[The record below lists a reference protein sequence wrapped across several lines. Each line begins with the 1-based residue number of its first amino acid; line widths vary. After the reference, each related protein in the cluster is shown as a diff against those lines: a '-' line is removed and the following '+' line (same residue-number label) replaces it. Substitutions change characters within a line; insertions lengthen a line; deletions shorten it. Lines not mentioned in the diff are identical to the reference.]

1 MGTTAEKLQKLIST
15 KAAIKTS
22 LENKGLTPTDKF
34 DTYPALIDSISGG
47 GSGDVDIDFMFSY
60 EELFDYIKTSSENEK
75 NIVMFN
81 YVLISSVN
89 VKYNTNF
96 KLNNEE
102 IKFICR
108 MFDIHYLTFLATN
121 LIEKRKKHEKN

>member
-1 MGTTAEKLQKLIST
+1 MYNITTWGEFFVVGKKDI
-15 KAAIKTS
+15 
-22 LENKGLTPTDKF
+22 
-34 DTYPALIDSISGG
+34 
-47 GSGDVDIDFMFSY
+47 DIDFMFSY
-60 EELFDYIKTSSENEK
+60 EELSDYIKTSSENEK

-89 VKYNTNF
+89 IKYNTNF

-108 MFDIHYLTFLATN
+108 MFDINYLAFLANN
-121 LIEKRKKHEKN
+121 LIEKRKKYEKN

>member
-1 MGTTAEKLQKLIST
+1 MYNITTWGEFFVVGKK
-15 KAAIKTS
+15 
-22 LENKGLTPTDKF
+22 
-34 DTYPALIDSISGG
+34 
-47 GSGDVDIDFMFSY
+47 DVDIDFMFTY
-60 EELFDYIKTSSENEK
+60 DELSDYIKTSSENEK

-89 VKYNTNF
+89 IKYNTNF

-108 MFDIHYLTFLATN
+108 MFDINYLAFLATN
-121 LIEKRKKHEKN
+121 LIEKRKKYEKN

>member
-1 MGTTAEKLQKLIST
+1 MYNITTWGEFFVVSKK
-15 KAAIKTS
+15 
-22 LENKGLTPTDKF
+22 
-34 DTYPALIDSISGG
+34 
-47 GSGDVDIDFMFSY
+47 DVDIDFMFTY
-60 EELFDYIKTSSENEK
+60 DELSDYIKTSSENEK

-89 VKYNTNF
+89 IKYNTNF

-108 MFDIHYLTFLATN
+108 MFDINYLAFLATN
-121 LIEKRKKHEKN
+121 LIEKRTKYEKN

>member
-1 MGTTAEKLQKLIST
+1 MYNIITWGEFFVVSKKDI
-15 KAAIKTS
+15 
-22 LENKGLTPTDKF
+22 
-34 DTYPALIDSISGG
+34 
-47 GSGDVDIDFMFSY
+47 DIDFMFTY
-60 EELFDYIKTSSENEK
+60 DELSDYIKTSSENEK

-89 VKYNTNF
+89 IKYNTNF
-96 KLNNEE
+96 KLNNDE

-108 MFDIHYLTFLATN
+108 MFDIHYLTFLANN

>member
-1 MGTTAEKLQKLIST
+1 MYNITTWGEVFVVGKK
-15 KAAIKTS
+15 
-22 LENKGLTPTDKF
+22 
-34 DTYPALIDSISGG
+34 
-47 GSGDVDIDFMFSY
+47 DVDIDFMFSY
-60 EELFDYIKTSSENEK
+60 EELSDYIKTSSENEK

-89 VKYNTNF
+89 IKYNTNF

-108 MFDIHYLTFLATN
+108 MFDIHYLTFLANN
-121 LIEKRKKHEKN
+121 LIEKRKKYEKN

>member
-1 MGTTAEKLQKLIST
+1 MYNITTWAEFFVVSKKDI
-15 KAAIKTS
+15 
-22 LENKGLTPTDKF
+22 
-34 DTYPALIDSISGG
+34 
-47 GSGDVDIDFMFSY
+47 DIDFMFTY
-60 EELFDYIKTSSENEK
+60 EELSDYIKTSSENEK

-89 VKYNTNF
+89 IKYNTNF

-108 MFDIHYLTFLATN
+108 MFDIHYLTFLANN
-121 LIEKRKKHEKN
+121 LIEKRKKI

>member
-1 MGTTAEKLQKLIST
+1 MDNMTTCDEFFVVGKKDL
-15 KAAIKTS
+15 
-22 LENKGLTPTDKF
+22 
-34 DTYPALIDSISGG
+34 
-47 GSGDVDIDFMFSY
+47 DIDFMFSY
-60 EELFDYIKTSSENEK
+60 EELSDYIKTSSENEK

-108 MFDIHYLTFLATN
+108 MFDINYLAFLASN

>member
-1 MGTTAEKLQKLIST
+1 MYKIITWGEFFVVAKK
-15 KAAIKTS
+15 
-22 LENKGLTPTDKF
+22 
-34 DTYPALIDSISGG
+34 
-47 GSGDVDIDFMFSY
+47 DVDIDFMFSY
-60 EELFDYIKTSSENEK
+60 EELSDYIKTSSENEK

-89 VKYNTNF
+89 IKYNTDF
-96 KLNNEE
+96 KFTNEE

-108 MFDIHYLTFLATN
+108 MFDIHYLISLANN

>member
-1 MGTTAEKLQKLIST
+1 MYNITTWGEFFVVGKK
-15 KAAIKTS
+15 
-22 LENKGLTPTDKF
+22 
-34 DTYPALIDSISGG
+34 
-47 GSGDVDIDFMFSY
+47 DVDIDFMFSY
-60 EELFDYIKTSSENEK
+60 EELTDYIKTSSENEK

-89 VKYNTNF
+89 IKYNTNF

-108 MFDIHYLTFLATN
+108 MFDIYYLISLANN

>member
-1 MGTTAEKLQKLIST
+1 MYNITTWGEFFVVGKK
-15 KAAIKTS
+15 
-22 LENKGLTPTDKF
+22 
-34 DTYPALIDSISGG
+34 
-47 GSGDVDIDFMFSY
+47 DVDIDFMFSY
-60 EELFDYIKTSSENEK
+60 EELSDYIKTSSENEK

-89 VKYNTNF
+89 IKYNTNF

-108 MFDIHYLTFLATN
+108 MFDIYYLTFLAN
-121 LIEKRKKHEKN
+121 NILEKRRKI

>member
-1 MGTTAEKLQKLIST
+1 MYNITTWGEFFVVGKK
-15 KAAIKTS
+15 
-22 LENKGLTPTDKF
+22 
-34 DTYPALIDSISGG
+34 
-47 GSGDVDIDFMFSY
+47 DVDIDFMFTD
-60 EELFDYIKTSSENEK
+60 EELSDYTKTSSENEK

-89 VKYNTNF
+89 IKYNTNF
-96 KLNNEE
+96 KLTNEE

>member
-1 MGTTAEKLQKLIST
+1 MYNITTWGEFFVV
-15 KAAIKTS
+15 
-22 LENKGLTPTDKF
+22 NKKNE
-34 DTYPALIDSISGG
+34 
-47 GSGDVDIDFMFSY
+47 DIDFMFSY
-60 EELFDYIKTSSENEK
+60 EELSDYIKTSSENEK

-108 MFDIHYLTFLATN
+108 MFDINYLAFLANN
-121 LIEKRKKHEKN
+121 LIEKREKHEKN